1 MSVRASDR
9 VSERPG
15 GELQRRAR
23 AGGPAGNERL
33 TASTGA
39 VLVLLLAAEGVTIVF
54 IGSLLS
60 AHVFIGML
68 LIGPVALKLASTGY
82 RFVRYYAGSRLYRGK
97 GPPATP
103 LRLLA
108 PVVVLSTVAV
118 FATGVALLLVGRR
131 VPALVTV
138 HKVSFIVWLAFTA
151 VHVLAYI
158 WRVPRLTAADWRG
171 SRSPAP
177 VVGGSL
183 GRRLALAG
191 VLVGGV
197 VLALATLPLAAPWL
211 DHLGRA

>member
-1 MSVRASDR
+1 MSVQESDW
-9 VSERPG
+9 VAGRP
-15 GELQRRAR
+15 RREAQSR
-23 AGGPAGNERL
+23 TRSGGPAGNERL
-33 TASTGA
+33 TASTAA

-82 RFVRYYAGSRLYRGK
+82 RFLRYYAGSSSYRQK
-97 GPPATP
+97 GPPAAP

-108 PVVVLSTVAV
+108 PVVVLSTIAV

-131 VPALVTV
+131 VPLLVTA
-138 HKVSFIVWLAFTA
+138 HKASFIIWIAVTA

-171 SRSPAP
+171 SHSPVP
-177 VVGGSL
+177 EVGGSV

-211 DHLGRA
+211 GHLGGG